1 MDVDFT
7 PDKDDALRLTI
18 DLTSSTHAFD
28 VPKSFLFIQGSE
40 HGLIVDF
47 ISEETGGVI
56 TGNAISYADLYSIM
70 QKMTRERKESMERH
84 PCNLQLVDGGG
95 NKIEG
100 K

>member
-1 MDVDFT
+1 MDIEFT
-7 PDKDDALRLTI
+7 PEKDDALRLTI
-18 DLTSSTHAFD
+18 DLTSTTHAFD

-56 TGNAISYADLYSIM
+56 TGHAITYGELYSIM
-70 QKMTRERKESMERH
+70 QKRTRERAEAMDRH
-84 PCNLQLVDGGG
+84 PSSLLLIDGGG
-95 NKIEG
+95 NKVEG

>member
-1 MDVDFT
+1 MDIEFT

-18 DLTSSTHAFD
+18 DLTSTTFAFEL
-28 VPKSFLFIQGSE
+28 PKSFLFIQGTE

-47 ISEETGGVI
+47 ISEETGGVLA
-56 TGNAISYADLYSIM
+56 GEAISYGELYSIM
-70 QKMTRERKESMERH
+70 QKRTRERKESMERH

-95 NKIEG
+95 NKTEG